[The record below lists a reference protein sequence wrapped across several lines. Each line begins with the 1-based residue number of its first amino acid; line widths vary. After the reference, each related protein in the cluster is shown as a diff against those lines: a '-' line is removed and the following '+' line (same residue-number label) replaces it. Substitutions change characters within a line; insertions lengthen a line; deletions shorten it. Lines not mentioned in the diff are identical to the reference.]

1 MKRPRN
7 DTMLPTIT
15 PDDIADYLIRRSSPD
30 HKVSEKEITGAM
42 DRLRL
47 DGEDAVDTSPMY
59 SSETIDPATR
69 KKVKEILD
77 EYAVRY
83 DDKNDDIYKK
93 LLMGVTIR
101 CTKAPDKCKYDE
113 RAYYAEPLFTESQK
127 NILCDSIA
135 VYPYIEADE
144 TEKII
149 DTLNRITS
157 EYYEY
162 HYDPSVVLARKY
174 RGSCYKNL
182 TEITKALA
190 EFKYDEDRGKKGTK
204 FKEGSMTIAK
214 YKRSIRKM
222 PLKIRFKYCL
232 YDENKN
238 LTVRKPHSRV
248 DKDDPDVREANPAR
262 LMWVNGYYYLV
273 TYYYDKENKPHFIN
287 YRVDRMID
295 VQCTNTKADKLPE
308 EFSEQNYRYKNPV
321 MHYESDPVKRAAVVI
336 RCSDTLVNNVID
348 TFGLEVKIERCD
360 KNNVL
365 VHIYDTAHTG
375 IKMWVMEYSD
385 DCEVLEPKS
394 LRDDIKATAER
405 ITAKYSK

>member
-1 MKRPRN
+1 MKKPRN
-7 DTMLPTIT
+7 DTALPTIT
-15 PDDIADYLIRRSSPD
+15 PDDVADYLIRRSSPE

-42 DRLRL
+42 DIIRY
-47 DGEDAVDTSPMY
+47 DGEDEVNTSSMY
-59 SSETIDPATR
+59 SGAIDPASR

-77 EYAVRY
+77 EYAVEAGSK
-83 DDKNDDIYKK
+83 DKNDIYKK
-93 LLMGVTIR
+93 LLMGFNIM
-101 CTKAPDKCKYDE
+101 CTKAPQKCKYDE
-113 RAYYAEPLFTESQK
+113 RVYYAEPLFTESQK

-149 DTLNRITS
+149 DTLNRITT

-190 EFKYDEDRGKKGTK
+190 EFKTDEDRGKKDAK
-204 FKEGSMTIAK
+204 FKDGSMTIAK
-214 YKRSIRKM
+214 YKRSIRKE

-238 LTVRKPHSRV
+238 LAVRPSRFIV

-273 TYYYDKENKPHFIN
+273 TYYYDKNKEANFVN
-287 YRVDRMID
+287 YRVDRMQD
-295 VQCTNTKADKLPE
+295 VKCTSTKADKLPE
-308 EFSEQNYRYKNPV
+308 EFSEQDYRYKNPV
-321 MHYESDPVKRAAVVI
+321 MYYEKDPKKRSAVTI
-336 RCSDTLVNNVID
+336 KCSKKLINNVID
-348 TFGLEVKIERCD
+348 TFGLEVKIEKKD
-360 KNNVL
+360 KDNVL
-365 VHIYDTAHTG
+365 VYIYDTAHTG

-385 DCEVLEPKS
+385 DCEVLEPQS

-405 ITAKYSK
+405 IQAKY